1 MKDLNWPYKGLS
13 DNLQPIASGHLIVVG
28 GLYMSGK
35 TTLLLNLAYKFALE
49 GGRVAFFSNSERSKS
64 LQIKLLRRIFES
76 QLKPID
82 TRILPTDELDELN
95 RSLYEFKQLTLD
107 IVDLKERSVER
118 AIDVATE
125 LHHSRGIEVFVIDD
139 LYLLSGKRKAC
150 RLLKKVGMNLGIV
163 FILAT
168 KLKVSAFRNAGKMLR
183 IEDFEGNGSYL
194 AEADT
199 IMMLHCPPDDWSSSY
214 GIDKVEVTISRA
226 GGVDVDSTEVL
237 QFDWS
242 KAIVND

>member
-1 MKDLNWPYKGLS
+1 
-13 DNLQPIASGHLIVVG
+13 
-28 GLYMSGK
+28 MSGK

-76 QLKPID
+76 QLKLID

-95 RSLYEFKQLTLD
+95 RSLYELNQLTLD

-125 LHHSRGIEVFVIDD
+125 LHHSRGIEIFVIDD

-168 KLKVSAFRNAGKMLR
+168 KLKVSAFRNAGKILR

-226 GGVDVDSTEVL
+226 GGVDVDLAEVL

-242 KAIVND
+242 KATVND

>member
-13 DNLQPIASGHLIVVG
+13 DNLQSIASGHLIVVG

-49 GGRVAFFSNSERSKS
+49 GGRVAFFSGREPSKN
-64 LQIKLLRRIFES
+64 LQTRLLRRVFES
-76 QLKPID
+76 QLKLED
-82 TRILPTDELDELN
+82 TKDLPTDELN
-95 RSLYEFKQLTLD
+95 RSLCELKQLTLD

-125 LHHSRGIEVFVIDD
+125 LYHSRGIEIFIIDD

-150 RLLKKVGMNLGIV
+150 GLLKQVGMTLGIA
-163 FILAT
+163 FIVAT
-168 KLKVSAFRNAGKMLR
+168 KLKHSAYRNAGR
-183 IEDFEGNGSYL
+183 IPRIKDFEGNGSHF

-199 IMMLHCPPDDWSSSY
+199 IMILHCPSDDWSGSY
-214 GIDKVEVTISRA
+214 GIDKVEITLSRA
-226 GGVDVDSTEVL
+226 GGVDVDFTEVL

-242 KAIVND
+242 KAVVND